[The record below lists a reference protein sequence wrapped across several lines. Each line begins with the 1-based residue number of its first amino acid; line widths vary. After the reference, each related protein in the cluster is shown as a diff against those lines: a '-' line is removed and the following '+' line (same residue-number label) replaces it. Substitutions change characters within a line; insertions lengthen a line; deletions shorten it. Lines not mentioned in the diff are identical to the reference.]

1 LNKLLFR
8 SSIYLFVSVLVA
20 TTLFS
25 QQLFLENGTPS
36 HPNVLSYTS
45 SSRSII
51 DLSGEW
57 NYSLDNGVSW
67 KQVKIPAAANY
78 EGKIIY
84 RKNFSVDELSIQNN
98 AFTIVCYG
106 INYQAEVYINETF
119 VGRHEGGYTSF
130 ELSVPDNII
139 QIGSENVIRVVVDN
153 VLNHR
158 STFPLRPQV
167 SGWKNYNGITRDI
180 FIVAAPKLR
189 IEKVN
194 VVVLAIE
201 PKSTKLLV
209 TATVSAKDLQAL
221 AQLSNKS
228 FQLSTVVSE
237 SDNETVIGKPINV
250 SIVPQSNTTVTAQIS
265 VSIPNAKLWSPD
277 LPALYSLTVSLLA
290 VEGKKDSLIDA
301 VSVSTGIRT
310 FTKDK
315 NNLLFNGAPINLR
328 GVVWIEDSEFHG
340 SALTYEEME
349 RDVALIKNL
358 GANTVRVGFHPP
370 HPFFIQLCDR
380 YGLLVLE
387 EIPNFEIPA
396 KILDE
401 ENYKALVNS
410 YLKDMIER
418 DRHNPSVIG
427 WGLGEGS
434 GFSSDM
440 EKNIVSQLHHTA
452 KSIDDRLTYFITR
465 GIEDG
470 ETTAAD
476 ICAISFSNI
485 EVKKL
490 RSRIA
495 AYKETNVKKPII
507 VAGYG
512 KAVEKGNRNGYSDPN
527 SQEAQ
532 ARYIQQ
538 RYAVI
543 KEMNL
548 AGSMVFAFNDF
559 NSDRPIMHIKPTTPT
574 VHTTGIVE
582 LDRGKKSAYD
592 VVHSIYHDQKISAL
606 PIGNYVPVSP
616 YAYVIIGLTLLII
629 AAWLVNGNRRFRES
643 TRRAI
648 FNSYNFFA
656 DIRDQFTLP
665 LFHTTLTA
673 FIIAITFSVIFSSIL
688 HHFKTSVVLDYFF
701 SYLLSDGFKRI
712 VIAMSWNPMIG
723 VGYLSGVMVGWFLG
737 LTVLIQLLALMAR
750 VKIRLF
756 HSYSIAVWTALPWL
770 FFIPVGMIL
779 YRVLESDAY
788 VPWILSM
795 VVLMSAWVYFRT
807 LKGISVIYHIYT
819 PKMYMIGVTM
829 LLIIIGGVYAYF
841 DYMYSLSLYLEY
853 FTTHILPFVN

>member
-1 LNKLLFR
+1 MNKLLFR

-67 KQVKIPAAANY
+67 KQVKIPASANY

-237 SDNETVIGKPINV
+237 SENENVIGKPINV

-490 RSRIA
+490 R
-495 AYKETNVKKPII
+495 
-507 VAGYG
+507 
-512 KAVEKGNRNGYSDPN
+512 
-527 SQEAQ
+527 
-532 ARYIQQ
+532 
-538 RYAVI
+538 
-543 KEMNL
+543 
-548 AGSMVFAFNDF
+548 
-559 NSDRPIMHIKPTTPT
+559 
-574 VHTTGIVE
+574 
-582 LDRGKKSAYD
+582 
-592 VVHSIYHDQKISAL
+592 
-606 PIGNYVPVSP
+606 
-616 YAYVIIGLTLLII
+616 
-629 AAWLVNGNRRFRES
+629 
-643 TRRAI
+643 
-648 FNSYNFFA
+648 
-656 DIRDQFTLP
+656 
-665 LFHTTLTA
+665 
-673 FIIAITFSVIFSSIL
+673 
-688 HHFKTSVVLDYFF
+688 
-701 SYLLSDGFKRI
+701 
-712 VIAMSWNPMIG
+712 
-723 VGYLSGVMVGWFLG
+723 
-737 LTVLIQLLALMAR
+737 
-750 VKIRLF
+750 
-756 HSYSIAVWTALPWL
+756 
-770 FFIPVGMIL
+770 
-779 YRVLESDAY
+779 
-788 VPWILSM
+788 
-795 VVLMSAWVYFRT
+795 
-807 LKGISVIYHIYT
+807 
-819 PKMYMIGVTM
+819 
-829 LLIIIGGVYAYF
+829 
-841 DYMYSLSLYLEY
+841 
-853 FTTHILPFVN
+853 